1 MSNLS
6 RRRTLVKRDRDRRA
20 RYRIRKKISG
30 TPERP
35 RLAVFKSL
43 KFIYAQVIDD
53 LSGQTLAQA
62 SSRESAI
69 ASGAEGSAGSI
80 SAAKAVG
87 KAVAERAKEKGIE
100 TVVFDRGGSIY
111 HGKIRAIAEGAREAG
126 LDYVYLG
133 YWVPGSRKMDYKSR
147 FKPLE
152 IFRGGRWQELD
163 AETEVRMSTHPLE
176 NDPIA
181 EQVAAIY
188 LPTTS

>member
-6 RRRTLVKRDRDRRA
+6 RRRTLVKRDRARRS

-35 RLAVFKSL
+35 RLAVYKSL

-69 ASGAEGSAGSI
+69 SSDADGSAGSV

-87 KAVAERAKEKGIE
+87 KAVAERAKEKGID

-126 LDYVYLG
+126 LE
-133 YWVPGSRKMDYKSR
+133 
-147 FKPLE
+147 F
-152 IFRGGRWQELD
+152 
-163 AETEVRMSTHPLE
+163 
-176 NDPIA
+176 
-181 EQVAAIY
+181 
-188 LPTTS
+188 